1 MKVGC
6 AVLAGGK
13 SKRFGGNKFL
23 VRFKG
28 KPLIRHVI
36 DRVKE
41 VFDEIYVVV
50 KEKKP
55 FDEVLE
61 EDVKLITDKRKDIT
75 SPLVGIEA
83 ALEEIDTPYV
93 FIVSGDMPFIEGD
106 PIKEIISYVAQGWEA
121 VVPKTEKGFEPLFAV
136 YSKSCLA
143 YVKRSISKG
152 EERVVSFFPNIRL
165 LLLKPSWDE
174 KVFFNINTPEDL
186 KRAEEIAE
194 D

>member
-1 MKVGC
+1 MKIGC

-13 SKRFGGNKFL
+13 SRRFKDNKFL
-23 VRFKG
+23 AKFKG
-28 KPLIRHVI
+28 KPLIRHVV

-50 KEKKP
+50 KERRP
-55 FDEVLE
+55 FDEVL
-61 EDVKLITDKRKDIT
+61 EDVKLITDKRRDIT

-93 FIVSGDMPFIEGD
+93 FVVSGDMPFIERD
-106 PIKEIISYVAQGWEA
+106 PIKEIISYVAHGWEA

-136 YSKSCLA
+136 YSRSCLV
-143 YVKRSISKG
+143 YVKRSISRG
-152 EERVVSFFPNIRL
+152 ETRVIGFFPNIRL
-165 LLLKPSWDE
+165 LSLKPSWDE
-174 KVFFNINTPEDL
+174 RVFFNINTPEDL
-186 KRAEEIAE
+186 KRAEEIAK